1 MTENENNKPSRL
13 QFRIDIIL
21 SVLFII
27 MIFFFG
33 IMTAVTKWSEIGEHA
48 RKMKYLEPYLEDAN
62 DYSAWDMLAARV
74 KSIDSYLA
82 GNLYGATEL
91 GYVNSSMQYAMG
103 KRMITTGTQNMIKLN
118 SGHLYD
124 LQNYVPMDSAADSI
138 VALKER
144 IPAEKAGKRKE
155 SCEQL

>member
-1 MTENENNKPSRL
+1 
-13 QFRIDIIL
+13 
-21 SVLFII
+21 

-82 GNLYGATEL
+82 GNL
-91 GYVNSSMQYAMG
+91 
-103 KRMITTGTQNMIKLN
+103 
-118 SGHLYD
+118 
-124 LQNYVPMDSAADSI
+124 
-138 VALKER
+138 
-144 IPAEKAGKRKE
+144 
-155 SCEQL
+155 